1 MVNKENKIEN
11 TKKKLKKFELI
22 DAAHASEASPI
33 GKIAVFGAGL
43 MGQGISQTISQHGIT
58 VKLFD
63 RNQRLLENGLKALSD
78 SMDHEIERWRMTAA
92 DKRAILARIEQGKSM
107 EEVGEC
113 ELVIE
118 SIVEDMEEKKNLL
131 KELDYYTPRDT
142 VFVSNTSSLSL
153 TELAKATRREDRVIG
168 MHFLLP
174 VPKIPLVEIVRGL
187 KTSDETFQYI
197 KNFAESIDK
206 TPVEVFEYPGFVSTR
221 LIVTLLNE
229 AMHIYMEGVASVEGI
244 DQAMKLGFNF
254 PVGPLHLADQMGLDE
269 VLKWMEILFREL
281 GDLKYRPC
289 PILRKLVRM
298 GHLGVKT
305 GQGFYKYDNDNHR

>member
-1 MVNKENKIEN
+1 
-11 TKKKLKKFELI
+11 
-22 DAAHASEASPI
+22 
-33 GKIAVFGAGL
+33 
-43 MGQGISQTISQHGIT
+43 MGQGISQTISQHGII

-63 RNQRLLENGLKALSD
+63 RNQRLLENGLKALGD

-92 DKRAILARIEQGKSM
+92 DKRAILARIEQGKSI

-153 TELAKATRREDRVIG
+153 TELAKATRREDKVIG

-187 KTSDETFQYI
+187 KTSDETFQYV
-197 KNFAESIDK
+197 KKFAESIDK

>member
-153 TELAKATRREDRVIG
+153 TELAKATRRED
-168 MHFLLP
+168 
-174 VPKIPLVEIVRGL
+174 
-187 KTSDETFQYI
+187 
-197 KNFAESIDK
+197 
-206 TPVEVFEYPGFVSTR
+206 
-221 LIVTLLNE
+221 
-229 AMHIYMEGVASVEGI
+229 HIYMEGVASVEGI